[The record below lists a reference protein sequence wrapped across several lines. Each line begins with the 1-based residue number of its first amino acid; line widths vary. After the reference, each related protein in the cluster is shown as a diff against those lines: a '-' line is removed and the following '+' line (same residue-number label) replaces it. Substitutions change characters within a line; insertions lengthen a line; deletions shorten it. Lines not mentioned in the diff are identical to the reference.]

1 MTKIDIFS
9 GFLGAG
15 KTTLIKKLI
24 TEAFAGQQVV
34 LIENEFGEIG
44 IDGGFL
50 KESGIQINEL
60 NAGCICCSLVG
71 DFRTALQQ
79 VVEQYHPDRIVI
91 EPSGVG
97 KLSDVTRA
105 VEGVAEHLDVQL
117 NSFVTVADVNKVK
130 MYMKN
135 FGEFYDDQ
143 ISHASCILLSR
154 TQTASEEKIAAAVAM
169 LREKNPTA
177 TIVTTAW
184 DELTGEQ
191 ILKAMSTK
199 DDFKAEL
206 IAMAAKANEEHAHED
221 EEEEHEHHHH
231 HYDENGVCSCGHHHD
246 HDDDDD
252 EDEHEHHHHDHEE
265 HDHDHEDHCCCG
277 HHHDHDEDDDE
288 HEHEHHHHDHDE
300 HDHDHDDHCCCG
312 HDHDHDHEEHE
323 HHHDHDGHCCCGHHH
338 HDHHADEVF
347 TSWGVETA
355 RKFTKAEVEHALTEL
370 DTGNYGMI
378 LRSKGIVD
386 GGADGW
392 LEFDYVPGEWEVRSR
407 SADVGGKLVVIGSK
421 LNETAI
427 AQLFGC

>member
-184 DELTGEQ
+184 DHLTGEQ

-252 EDEHEHHHHDHEE
+252 DEDEHEHEHHHHDHDE
-265 HDHDHEDHCCCG
+265 HDHDDHCCCG

-288 HEHEHHHHDHDE
+288 HEHEHHHHDE
-300 HDHDHDDHCCCG
+300 HDHDHD
-312 HDHDHDHEEHE
+312 DHEEHE

>member
-24 TEAFAGQQVV
+24 KESFAGQKVV

-71 DFRTALQQ
+71 DFRAALQQ

-117 NSFVTVADVNKVK
+117 SSFVTVADVNKVK

-143 ISHASCILLSR
+143 ISHASCIILSR
-154 TQTASEEKIAAAVAM
+154 TQNATEEKIAAAVAM

-184 DELTGEQ
+184 DALTGEQ

-231 HYDENGVCSCGHHHD
+231 HDHDDDHDEHCCCGHHHD
-246 HDDDDD
+246 NDDDD
-252 EDEHEHHHHDHEE
+252 EDEHEHHHHDH
-265 HDHDHEDHCCCG
+265 DDN
-277 HHHDHDEDDDE
+277 DHDE
-288 HEHEHHHHDHDE
+288 
-300 HDHDHDDHCCCG
+300 
-312 HDHDHDHEEHE
+312 
-323 HHHDHDGHCCCGHHH
+323 HCCCGHHH
-338 HDHHADEVF
+338 HHHHDHDADEVF

-355 RKFTKAEVEHALTEL
+355 KKFSKADIEHALTEL

-392 LEFDYVPGEWEVRSR
+392 LEFDYVPGEWEVRAR
-407 SADVGGKLVVIGSK
+407 GADVGGKLVVIGSK
-421 LNETAI
+421 LDEKAI
-427 AQLFGC
+427 AALFGC

>member
-24 TEAFAGQQVV
+24 RESFAGQKVV

-71 DFRTALQQ
+71 DFRAALQQ

-117 NSFVTVADVNKVK
+117 SSFVTVADVNKVK

-143 ISHASCILLSR
+143 ISHASCIILSR
-154 TQTASEEKIAAAVAM
+154 TQNATEEKIAAAVAM

-177 TIVTTAW
+177 TIVTTPW
-184 DELTGEQ
+184 DALTGEQ

-231 HYDENGVCSCGHHHD
+231 D
-246 HDDDDD
+246 H
-252 EDEHEHHHHDHEE
+252 EEE
-265 HDHDHEDHCCCG
+265 HDHEGHCC
-277 HHHDHDEDDDE
+277 HHHDHDEEEE
-288 HEHEHHHHDHDE
+288 HDHEGHCCHHHHDHDE
-300 HDHDHDDHCCCG
+300 ED
-312 HDHDHDHEEHE
+312 DHDHEGHCC
-323 HHHDHDGHCCCGHHH
+323 HHHDHDDEDEHDHEGHCCCGHHH
-338 HDHHADEVF
+338 HHHDHDADEVF

-355 RKFTKAEVEHALTEL
+355 KKFTKADIEHALTEL
-370 DTGNYGMI
+370 DTGAYGMI

-392 LEFDYVPGEWEVRSR
+392 LEFDYVPGEWEVRAR
-407 SADVGGKLVVIGSK
+407 GADVGGKLVVIGSK
-421 LNETAI
+421 LDEKAI
-427 AQLFGC
+427 ANLFGC